1 MFCCPGLMSKQ
12 YYWPMSVTWSN
23 GFVKVH
29 PMICMSAFNQRFTH
43 QKLNSRTLYE
53 QQLLGPNDITT
64 TSYIHLMAF
73 FSRTIWVSQ
82 HQKGKPFCIL
92 MKQEMMGRWWGGSVC
107 CPSVCMSITCR
118 YCIEMAAQI
127 KWIFWIQV
135 SLWNFVPNPE
145 LRKFCPTMLTV
156 GKCNINHDSRAER
169 TVCVY
174 SMWQ

>member
-107 CPSVCMSITCR
+107 VSICLHVHHMPVLYRNGCTDQVDFLNTGFPLELCPKPWT
-118 YCIEMAAQI
+118 
-127 KWIFWIQV
+127 
-135 SLWNFVPNPE
+135 
-145 LRKFCPTMLTV
+145 
-156 GKCNINHDSRAER
+156 
-169 TVCVY
+169 
-174 SMWQ
+174 